1 MTPKEKAIELK
12 EKFQNIEFNAKGFDE
27 FGEPNL
33 RNMGIER
40 VKQCCLISIDE
51 IENALIDCGE
61 LSDQLQNMDRELN
74 FWQNVRKAIETL

>member
-1 MTPKEKAIELK
+1 VE
-12 EKFQNIEFNAKGFDE
+12 Q
-27 FGEPNL
+27 
-33 RNMGIER
+33 
-40 VKQCCLISIDE
+40 